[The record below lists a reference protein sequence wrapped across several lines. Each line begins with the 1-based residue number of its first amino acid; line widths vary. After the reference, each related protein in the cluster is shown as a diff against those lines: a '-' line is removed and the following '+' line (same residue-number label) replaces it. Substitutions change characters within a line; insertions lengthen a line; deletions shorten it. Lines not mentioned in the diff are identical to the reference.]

1 MKYCAFIASLS
12 RCLSISKYFDSPL
25 KLLTISPNNGDS
37 KGSGDRSI
45 LITLIDN
52 IDYFFQI
59 LFSIFIWKIWNG
71 ILKQWICLQLQRFI
85 HFYQENKLW
94 QDGVWLN
101 RYTPLTSSPPKPPK
115 IKIIK
120 QQTPK
125 IRSQRKIISKLN

>member
-52 IDYFFQI
+52 IDYFFSNFVFNFHLKDLKWHIKTMNLFTATEIYTFLPRKQALARWSLIKQI
-59 LFSIFIWKIWNG
+59 
-71 ILKQWICLQLQRFI
+71 
-85 HFYQENKLW
+85 Y
-94 QDGVWLN
+94 
-101 RYTPLTSSPPKPPK
+101 PLTSSPPKPPK

-125 IRSQRKIISKLN
+125 FRSQRKNH